1 MNHRGRISLAPLV
14 FLNRTMRGIEVFKYN
29 HVYLHFFLDN
39 FMTLIQKVSFRS
51 VDQIKY
57 VLWAVEIFG

>member
-39 FMTLIQKVSFRS
+39 FMTLIQKV
-51 VDQIKY
+51 
-57 VLWAVEIFG
+57 